1 MNNKAIFLVGG
12 PGSGK
17 DIILKDIVNNYGIKE
32 FTIEQVESVFNNPIS
47 ENDKKYSIMKKE
59 GIIISTNAYKFNNI
73 EQVKGLL
80 ENFGYSSAMIFVD
93 VSDSV
98 SKTRISKR
106 NFSEE
111 SRREKLTI
119 SKHNIP
125 FFNELFESF
134 ILYDNSSILEDS
146 GQLNSIKQFCNRFLN
161 GDFLKIFEN
170 HDKKINKK
178 FSIKKKLLGVVPG
191 PLSKIPTDSI
201 SQGLDTRNS
210 GIGYSSTS
218 TVGPMYSETYATDI
232 DVNRPMFTSP
242 ERGNERAE
250 YPTEPVKVDSK
261 KVKII
266 KKLAKQK
273 YSKEI
278 QWDH

>member
-17 DIILKDIVNNYGIKE
+17 DIILKDIINHYGTKE

-59 GIIISTNAYKFNNI
+59 SIIISTNAYRFNNI
-73 EQVKGLL
+73 EKVKGLL
-80 ENFGYSSAMIFVD
+80 ENFGYSTAMIFVD

-98 SKTRISKR
+98 SKNRLSKR
-106 NFSEE
+106 SFSED
-111 SRREKLTI
+111 SRKEKITI

-125 FFNELFESF
+125 FFDQLFEYF
-134 ILYDNSSILEDS
+134 ILYDNSSILED
-146 GQLNSIKQFCNRFLN
+146 GEQLNSIKEFCNIFIN
-161 GDFLKIFEN
+161 GDFLKIFEK
-170 HDKKINKK
+170 HDKKVTKK
-178 FSIKKKLLGVVPG
+178 FSIKKKLLDITPGV
-191 PLSKIPTDSI
+191 LNKIPTDSI

-218 TVGPMYSETYATDI
+218 TVGPMYSETYAADI
-232 DVNRPMFTSP
+232 DVSLPMFTSP
-242 ERGNERAE
+242 ERGNERTE
-250 YPTEPVKVDSK
+250 YPTEPVKVDNK

-278 QWDH
+278 Q